1 MEDAFVGVLAH
12 SQGVVPLDAPNFQ
25 DPPRGSLQTRDTFID
40 QVLVH
45 RVVEPYKAFRWLML
59 SDACFDTKK
68 RCKAQF
74 NRTHDLPYQEP
85 PPMAETNEQRLQD
98 WLNGPIPRRNVQALT
113 GSSPDELLAAAQPKG
128 KRGKKGAG
136 SGKGAGGSGK
146 RKKTKG
152 GGGRGSQMRRLARA
166 RWRDRNA

>member
-1 MEDAFVGVLAH
+1 M
-12 SQGVVPLDAPNFQ
+12 
-25 DPPRGSLQTRDTFID
+25 
-40 QVLVH
+40 H

-113 GSSPDELLAAAQPKG
+113 GSSPDDLLAAAQPKG